1 MKNLILLIVVMLMAN
16 YSNAQL
22 RQLTWYKTGIF
33 GNSYTT
39 ENFGVCGSPGT
50 KTFKVS
56 YSQCPNLIGVNCIGG
71 CSSGNSIRY
80 TVQFQRNGVT
90 ISSQTFQA
98 SSDWSNTFFYNTT
111 SSVATYRAYVKVERR
126 KSGCIFGWQTVSTG
140 YTNTITAST
149 IAATPNFNV
158 NGTPLATGGGSITV
172 CVDHIRVNAAA
183 TSCETDYYI
192 GVQETNSS
200 GSRTYDYEWGGWI
213 SGQAPN
219 NINLQGLATTFGIGS
234 RYIGNDLNRE
244 GNILL
249 GGNLS
254 SGQARYYRVS
264 ICTGNPSWQCKN
276 TLIRVSYAC
285 RLDPSIII
293 EDTNEY
299 TWVEDNALAQQLKD
313 ENIEASFEADVEENA
328 NEGITAFETKVVSN
342 INIAP
347 NPFSGST
354 LVSIDN
360 YEGESP
366 ILFELYNTLGERVQS
381 IQTSKTQFELQR
393 NQLSAGIYM
402 YRATVDNQLL
412 GSGKVVIE

>member
-71 CSSGNSIRY
+71 CGANPIRY
-80 TVQFQRNGVT
+80 TVQLQRNGVT
-90 ISSQTFQA
+90 ISTQSFQA

-111 SSVATYRAYVKVERR
+111 ASAATYRAYVKVERR

-140 YTNTITAST
+140 YTNTVTAST
-149 IAATPNFNV
+149 TGATPNFNV
-158 NGTPLATGGGSITV
+158 DGIAVPASGYITT
-172 CVDHIRVNAAA
+172 CISNIKINAAA
-183 TSCETDYYI
+183 TTCEKDYYV
-192 GVQETNSS
+192 GVQESDQWWN
-200 GSRTYDYEWGGWI
+200 RTLDYEWGGWI

-234 RYIGNDLNRE
+234 RYRGTNLGRE
-244 GNILL
+244 GSILI
-249 GGNLS
+249 GGNLP

-264 ICTGNPSWQCKN
+264 ICTGVPSWQCKSA
-276 TLIRVSYAC
+276 LIRVNSGC
-285 RLDPSIII
+285 RIDPSTII

-299 TWVEDNALAQQLKD
+299 TWVENDELAQQLKD
-313 ENIEASFEADVEENA
+313 ENIKAYFEADVEENA

-342 INIAP
+342 ISIAP

>member
-33 GNSYTT
+33 GSSYTT
-39 ENFGVCGSPGT
+39 ENFSVCGSPGT

-71 CSSGNSIRY
+71 CNVGNSIRY
-80 TVQFQRNGVT
+80 TVQFQRNGTT

-140 YTNTITAST
+140 YTNTITASAA
-149 IAATPNFNV
+149 AATPNFNV
-158 NGTPLATGGGSITV
+158 NGIPLATGGGYITA

-200 GSRTYDYEWGGWI
+200 GNRTYDYEWGGWI

-219 NINLQGLATTFGIGS
+219 NINLQALATTFGIGS
-234 RYIGNDLNRE
+234 RYIGNDLSRE
-244 GNILL
+244 GDILL

-254 SGQARYYRVS
+254 SGQTRYYRVS
-264 ICTGNPSWQCKN
+264 ICTGVPAWQCKN

-285 RLDPSIII
+285 RLDPSTII

-299 TWVEDNALAQQLKD
+299 IWVEDNTLAQQLKD
-313 ENIEASFEADVEENA
+313 ENIEASFEADVNEDA
-328 NEGITAFETKVVSN
+328 NESITAFETKTASN

-360 YEGESP
+360 YEGDSP
-366 ILFELYNTLGERVQS
+366 ILFELYNALGERVQS
-381 IQTSKTQFELQR
+381 IQTDKTQFELQR

-402 YRATVDNQLL
+402 YRATVDNELL
-412 GSGKVVIE
+412 GSGKVIIE

>member
-1 MKNLILLIVVMLMAN
+1 MKNLILLIVAMLIAN

-22 RQLTWYKTGIF
+22 RELRWYKTGIF
-33 GNSYTT
+33 GNTYTT

-50 KTFKVS
+50 KTFRVS
-56 YSQCPNLIGVNCIGG
+56 YSHCPNIFGVNCISG
-71 CSSGNSIRY
+71 CGANPIRY
-80 TVQFQRNGVT
+80 TVQLQRNGVT

-98 SSDWSNTFFYNTT
+98 SSDWSNTLFYNTT
-111 SSVATYRAYVKVERR
+111 ASPATYRAHVKVERR
-126 KSGCIFGWQTVSTG
+126 KSGCIFGWSTVSSG
-140 YTNTITAST
+140 YTNSIIASST
-149 IAATPNFNV
+149 GATPNFNV
-158 NGTPLATGGGSITV
+158 NGTAIPPSGYITS
-172 CVDHIRVNAAA
+172 CISNIRINAAA

-192 GVQETNSS
+192 GVQESDQWW
-200 GSRTYDYEWGGWI
+200 SRTYAYEWGGWV

-219 NINLQGLATTFGIGS
+219 NINLQGLAATFGIGA
-234 RYIGNDLNRE
+234 RYSGTDLSRE
-244 GNILL
+244 GHILI
-249 GGNLS
+249 GGNLP

-264 ICTGNPSWQCKN
+264 ICTGNPTWQCKAA
-276 TLIRVSYAC
+276 LIRVNSGC
-285 RLDPSIII
+285 RIDPSTIL

-299 TWVEDNALAQQLKD
+299 TWIEDDKLAQQLKS
-313 ENIEASFEADVEENA
+313 ENIEASFEADIDE
-328 NEGITAFETKVVSN
+328 EGIASFETQMVSN

-347 NPFSGST
+347 NPFSGSAI
-354 LVSIDN
+354 VSIDN

-402 YRATVDNQLL
+402 YRASVDNELL